1 MSSITPTRSAAL
13 ELEEERRAMREGYRF
28 LDEKRLLLAAEM
40 LAELRQYE
48 QAMRV
53 FNESLGAARA
63 ALQAAVAR
71 HGLDGV
77 QVYPAARLE
86 KPDLRVGSRQL
97 LGVRLF
103 DAVLHGV
110 TAGAAIAEQVSPEA
124 EHCRNRFA
132 ELARQAAPLAALS
145 GNLERLRYE
154 YRRTERR
161 ARALEEVLIPEID
174 GVIADIEMRL
184 EELDQEE
191 AIRTRGLS
199 ARPAGKIREKSDML

>member
-1 MSSITPTRSAAL
+1 
-13 ELEEERRAMREGYRF
+13 MREGYRF

-48 QAMRV
+48 QAMRD
-53 FNESLGAARA
+53 FEESLTAARA

-77 QVYPAARLE
+77 QVYPAARLD

-97 LGVRLF
+97 LGVLLF
-103 DAVLHGV
+103 DAVLQGV
-110 TAGAAIAEQVSPEA
+110 TAGAAIAGHVSPEA
-124 EHCRNRFA
+124 ERCRERFA
-132 ELARQAAPLAALS
+132 ELIRQAAPLAALT
-145 GNLERLRYE
+145 GNLERLRFE

-161 ARALEEVLIPEID
+161 ARALEEVLIPEIN

-199 ARPAGKIREKSDML
+199 AQPAGKI

>member
-1 MSSITPTRSAAL
+1 MSNITPTRSAAL

-48 QAMRV
+48 QAMRE
-53 FNESLGAARA
+53 FEESLTAARA
-63 ALQAAVAR
+63 ALQSAAAR

-86 KPDLRVGSRQL
+86 KLDLRIGSRQL

-103 DAVLHGV
+103 DAVLHAV
-110 TAGAAIAEQVSPEA
+110 PAGTAIAGPVSPEA
-124 EHCRNRFA
+124 ERCRERFA
-132 ELARQAAPLAALS
+132 ELVRQAAPLAALT
-145 GNLERLRYE
+145 GNLERLRFE

-161 ARALEEVLIPEID
+161 ARALEEVLIPEMDSIIAEID
-174 GVIADIEMRL
+174 VRL

-191 AIRTRGLS
+191 AIRARGL
-199 ARPAGKIREKSDML
+199 

>member
-40 LAELRQYE
+40 LAALRQYE
-48 QAMRV
+48 QAMQG
-53 FNESLGAARA
+53 FAESLAAARA

-77 QVYPAARLE
+77 QVYPAAHLE
-86 KPDLRVGSRQL
+86 KFDLRTSSRQL

-103 DAVLHGV
+103 DAVLHAV
-110 TAGAAIAEQVSPEA
+110 TAGTAIAEHVSPEA
-124 EHCRNRFA
+124 ERCRERFA
-132 ELARQAAPLAALS
+132 ELIRLAAPLAALT

-174 GVIADIEMRL
+174 GVIADIEVRL

-199 ARPAGKIREKSDML
+199 AQPAGKI